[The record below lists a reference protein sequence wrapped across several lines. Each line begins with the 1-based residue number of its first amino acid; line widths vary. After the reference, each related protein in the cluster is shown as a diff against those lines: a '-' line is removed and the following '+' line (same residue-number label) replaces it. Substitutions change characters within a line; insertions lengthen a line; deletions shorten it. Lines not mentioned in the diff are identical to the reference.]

1 MKLCV
6 FCGREFSAVDR
17 RTICCSQLCGAR
29 LASRRRA
36 EKFAR
41 ERRVQLG
48 HGITAIKRWSTCGYP
63 SLTLSFESEA
73 ARQAFK
79 AKVGGSQRRGLWLN
93 VTGHTALRAARL
105 IGLELGWK
113 PKNRRMAEVTDEELV
128 ADARRFKTRTAWG
141 LGSTKNRAEVMTNR
155 RHLISACTAHMEPPA
170 GPGYRQHQV
179 YRYDLSDD
187 SVYVGLTCRP
197 KRRHDTH
204 LIEGP
209 VSQKLKRGISHTLTI
224 VGEKLTPLEARKLE
238 IELIERLRKEGKLL
252 LNLTGGGELACL
264 RSRFSYESVLA
275 ASQGCTSRFQFH
287 ERHGSE
293 YRAAKKYGWL
303 DRLAAERGWPAHSNY
318 RHTYESCLAQA
329 RKHGGGR
336 AWAKADP
343 TSYCAASKRGW
354 LIEINRQLR

>member
-1 MKLCV
+1 ML
-6 FCGREFSAVDR
+6 
-17 RTICCSQLCGAR
+17 
-29 LASRRRA
+29 
-36 EKFAR
+36 
-41 ERRVQLG
+41 LG
-48 HGITAIKRWSTCGYP
+48 VVEVKQRSTCGYP
-63 SLTLSFESEA
+63 LLALLFANDS

-79 AKVGGSQRRGLWLN
+79 KKVGGSTGKNFWLN
-93 VTGHTALRAARL
+93 VTGQTALRAAKL
-105 IGLELGWK
+105 LGLDLGWK

-141 LGSTKNRAEVMTNR
+141 LRSTKNRAEVMVNR
-155 RHLISACTAHMEPPA
+155 RHLIPTCTAHMELPA

-179 YRYDLSDD
+179 YRYDLSDG
-187 SVYVGLTCRP
+187 SLYVGLTCRP

-204 LIEGP
+204 LVEGP
-209 VSQKLKRGISHTLTI
+209 VSRKLKRGISHALTI
-224 VGEKLTPLEARKLE
+224 VGEKLTPSEARKLE
-238 IELIERLRKEGKLL
+238 IELIEQLRREGRPL